1 MCTRRNTPCSRDH
14 LPRVRKDGLSEEVL
28 PYIIIGA
35 YVDVVYR
42 ITLVYLSSH
51 SRHLQIEESHKQS
64 NELVAQFLQQ
74 TEELNKDKMRLS
86 KTVRE
91 GREERENLLNIIE
104 NLANRVV
111 L

>member
-1 MCTRRNTPCSRDH
+1 VTQ
-14 LPRVRKDGLSEEVL
+14 L
-28 PYIIIGA
+28 
-35 YVDVVYR
+35 
-42 ITLVYLSSH
+42 
-51 SRHLQIEESHKQS
+51 
-64 NELVAQFLQQ
+64 LQQ

>member
-1 MCTRRNTPCSRDH
+1 M
-14 LPRVRKDGLSEEVL
+14 
-28 PYIIIGA
+28 
-35 YVDVVYR
+35 YR

-64 NELVAQFLQQ
+64 NELVTQLLQQ